1 MINDFYIK
9 MFTFLFLYAIFGSIQ
24 GIRNIIKEIGYNSKF
39 FPKYY
44 IKPNRKVA
52 KILGIYRNGKLIP
65 KHLYYA
71 YFVVVI
77 YMVLFPISIGIYST
91 NRNNQVGDSLLMIY
105 ALIMGIEVVYSMI
118 CLMVYRKVK

>member
-9 MFTFLFLYAIFGSIQ
+9 MFIFLFLNVIFGSIQ

-44 IKPNRKVA
+44 IKPNRRVA
-52 KILGIYRNGKLIP
+52 KLLGIYRNGKLIP

-71 YFVVVI
+71 YFVVII
-77 YMVLFPISIGIYST
+77 YMILFPS
-91 NRNNQVGDSLLMIY
+91 
-105 ALIMGIEVVYSMI
+105 
-118 CLMVYRKVK
+118 

>member
-9 MFTFLFLYAIFGSIQ
+9 MFIFLFLNVIFGSIQ

-44 IKPNRKVA
+44 IKPNRRVA
-52 KILGIYRNGKLIP
+52 KLLGIYRNGKLIP

-71 YFVVVI
+71 YFVVII
-77 YMVLFPISIGIYST
+77 YMILFPISIGVYSM

-105 ALIMGIEVVYSMI
+105 ALIMIGSIVYNTI
-118 CLMVYRKVK
+118 CLMIYRKVD